1 MIRVERL
8 VVPDAKS
15 FCSTNSV
22 RLPARAHSRATATPL
37 IPPPI
42 TATWKCCP
50 SSGARGFVAKVMYFQ
65 LDAATLGCSCGML
78 PKAMSTPR
86 LFQCAPVRQF
96 REGNYGTANVDGRM
110 SNAVSSPGRQ
120 RKWAITCFGNPGR
133 HLFGQKPGRAGVR
146 LDVGRAY
153 AIF

>member
-15 FCSTNSV
+15 FCSINSV

-50 SSGARGFVAKVMYFQ
+50 SSGPRGFVAKVMYFQ
-65 LDAATLGCSCGML
+65 LDAARQAAVAERFPSVCRHLDYS
-78 PKAMSTPR
+78 S
-86 LFQCAPVRQF
+86 VRRYSSPEKVTMVPQ
-96 REGNYGTANVDGRM
+96 YGWPNVD
-110 SNAVSSPGRQ
+110 
-120 RKWAITCFGNPGR
+120 C
-133 HLFGQKPGRAGVR
+133 GV
-146 LDVGRAY
+146 
-153 AIF
+153 FTWT

>member
-37 IPPPI
+37 MPPPI

-65 LDAATLGCSCGML
+65 LDAAMQSCSCELL
-78 PKAMSTPR
+78 PKCLPTPR
-86 LFQCAPVRQF
+86 RLKCAPVRQF
-96 REGNYGTANVDGRM
+96 REGHYGAANREDG
-110 SNAVSSPGRQ
+110 SA
-120 RKWAITCFGNPGR
+120 
-133 HLFGQKPGRAGVR
+133 
-146 LDVGRAY
+146 
-153 AIF
+153 